1 MKRAQ
6 CGETS
11 FGAYLGRPYAEGV
24 RLALRRRGA
33 QTGILVEEFWDITVS
48 RKCTKYCD

>member
-11 FGAYLGRPYAEGV
+11 FGASLGRPYAEGV
-24 RLALRRRGA
+24 RLALRRIGA
-33 QTGILVEEFWDITVS
+33 QTGILVEGVLGYH
-48 RKCTKYCD
+48 RVAQMH